1 MRNLFQFILRHSTF
15 LIFII
20 LEGFSFYL
28 IIQYNINQREVF
40 INTSNNISNFIKQTT
55 GGIKRYFNLKTENDF
70 LNQQNAY
77 LLNYIFINKHHNQ
90 KINNRD
96 YLFFADKNYSFIPG
110 IIISNS
116 TLWQKNL
123 ITINK
128 GTIDGISSDMAVVG
142 PTGIIGVIF
151 KSSSHF
157 STVISLLNTNLSV
170 SVSIKKNGYNGTIKW
185 DGRDY
190 RYVKLED
197 IPSHISVDV
206 GDTIITSGYSSI
218 FPYGF
223 PVGIVDSVN
232 KNVHNNF
239 YDIKIL
245 LFTNFRTAQHIYVIK
260 NKYRNELLE
269 LETISKSDNE
279 Q

>member
-1 MRNLFQFILRHSTF
+1 LRNLFQFILRHSTF

-157 STVISLLNTNLSV
+157 STVISLLNKDTLEPFSALPLVTTLKLFQSFFPNFFLNKLLISDSTLTISSIKTFLGIFFKSILSAKPLTSPVSLSIYLAFPPSINLS
-170 SVSIKKNGYNGTIKW
+170 
-185 DGRDY
+185 
-190 RYVKLED
+190 
-197 IPSHISVDV
+197 
-206 GDTIITSGYSSI
+206 
-218 FPYGF
+218 
-223 PVGIVDSVN
+223 IV
-232 KNVHNNF
+232 
-239 YDIKIL
+239 IL
-245 LFTNFRTAQHIYVIK
+245 LSLV
-260 NKYRNELLE
+260 L
-269 LETISKSDNE
+269 
-279 Q
+279 